1 MAVSVDEVLAVWR
14 AAERALADLPPDSP
28 ERPVVQ
34 LQVIRLQR
42 IYARLTTLSAPATW
56 NVLESTRETIDE
68 AKRVLADADERIATP
83 FALGRTERL
92 MEDWLVAEQALT
104 RVDDGSPARA
114 DLLRK
119 ADEARDRYQ
128 AAIDEVEPARSA

>member
-1 MAVSVDEVLAVWR
+1 MSRKSWR
-14 AAERALADLPPDSP
+14 CGAQQSAPSSELPPESP
-28 ERPVVQ
+28 DRPVVQ

-68 AKRVLADADERIATP
+68 ARRVLADADERIARP
-83 FALGRTERL
+83 VPLGRTERL

-104 RVDDGSPARA
+104 RVDEASPNRATLTRTADDARN
-114 DLLRK
+114 
-119 ADEARDRYQ
+119 RYQ
-128 AAIDEVEPARSA
+128 ATIDEVEPDVSA